1 MRKIKIDKDYTLTND
16 LILDLINKH
25 STEKSRLEKLLRYY
39 NNENDKINNRV
50 YKNKNK
56 PQNRLSHP
64 YAQYITDTAVG
75 YLLGKPIAYT
85 TEDEKLLEELA
96 DIFKYNDEADNNTTL
111 AKMAS
116 IYGYAYEIMYIDKY
130 AKPRFKAIDPS
141 QLIVC
146 YDNTLEENIIL
157 AIRYYDE
164 IVRVNDEDET
174 ITRLEIYTKPV
185 ENDKGQIVAN
195 GKIIRGTIENDNVT
209 LSDEED
215 CYFDDIPVNVY
226 VNNDELYGDFEKVIS
241 LIDAYDQSQ
250 SDTAN
255 DFELFTNCMLIV
267 NGELIDE
274 EQAQNLSDINVI
286 QFLNSDSDAKYL
298 IKNIQDT
305 ALENY
310 KNRLNEDIH
319 RFSFVPNMADENF
332 SNNASGVAMKFKLM
346 GLESLIS
353 VKESKFKKGLMRRIE
368 LLCAYTKMKNNSDY
382 SYLGIEPVF
391 TRNAPN
397 NELEL
402 SQIMQNLTGIL
413 SEETIIGM
421 SPRVSDIQAEID
433 KKETEANK
441 GYENYENLG
450 VENAKE
456 E

>member
-1 MRKIKIDKDYTLTND
+1 MRKFKIDKDYTLTND
-16 LILDLINKH
+16 LILDLIEKH
-25 STEKSRLEKLLRYY
+25 SEEKSRLEKLLKYY
-39 NNENDKINNRV
+39 NNKNDKISNRV

-56 PQNRLSHP
+56 PKNRLSHP
-64 YAQYITDTAVG
+64 YAQYITDTATG
-75 YLLGKPIAYT
+75 YLLGKPIAYV
-85 TEDEKLLEELA
+85 TEDKKLLEELT

-164 IVRVNDEDET
+164 VVRNNDLEET
-174 ITRLEIYTKPV
+174 ITRLEIYTKPT
-185 ENDKGQIVAN
+185 ENDKGQVVAN
-195 GKIIRGTIENDNVT
+195 GKIIRGTIRLESIS
-209 LSDEED
+209 LEDEED
-215 CYFDDIPVNVY
+215 YYFNDIPVNVY
-226 VNNDELYGDFEKVIS
+226 TNNDELYGDFEKVIN
-241 LIDAYDQSQ
+241 LIDAYDQTQ

-255 DFELFTNCMLIV
+255 DFELFTNCMLVV
-267 NGELIDE
+267 NGELIDD
-274 EQAQNLSDINVI
+274 EQAENLNDVNLI

-298 IKNIQDT
+298 IKDIQDT

-319 RFSFVPNMADENF
+319 RFSFVPNMSDENF
-332 SNNASGVAMKFKLM
+332 SNNASGIAMKFKLM
-346 GLESLIS
+346 GLENLIG
-353 VKESKFKKGLMRRIE
+353 VKEAKFKKGLMRRIE

-382 SYLGIEPVF
+382 SYLAIEPVF
-391 TRNAPN
+391 TRNTPN

-421 SPRVSDIQAEID
+421 SPRVSDIQAEIE
-433 KKETEANK
+433 KKENEANK
-441 GYENYENLG
+441 LYEDDYSELGDEN
-450 VENAKE
+450 V
-456 E
+456 

>member
-1 MRKIKIDKDYTLTND
+1 MRKFKIDKDYTLTND
-16 LILDLINKH
+16 LILDLIDKH

-56 PQNRLSHP
+56 PKNRLSHP

-75 YLLGKPIAYT
+75 YLLGKPIAYA
-85 TEDEKLLEELA
+85 TEDKKLLEEIT

-116 IYGYAYEIMYIDKY
+116 IYGYAYEIMYLDKN
-130 AKPRFKAIDPS
+130 ARPRFKAIDPS
-141 QLIVC
+141 ELIVC
-146 YDNTLEENIIL
+146 YDNTLEENIVL

-164 IVRVNDEDET
+164 IILVNNQEKT
-174 ITRLEIYTKPV
+174 ITKIEIYTKPL
-185 ENDKGQIVAN
+185 ENDKGKVIQN
-195 GKIIRGTIENDNVT
+195 GKILRGTIENSNIIYD
-209 LSDEED
+209 SEED
-215 CYFDDIPVNVY
+215 YYYDDIPVNVY
-226 VNNDELYGDFEKVIS
+226 INNDELYGDFEKVLS

-255 DFELFTNCMLIV
+255 DFELFTNCMLVI
-267 NGELIDE
+267 NGELIDD
-274 EQAQNLSDINVI
+274 EQAENLNDVNLI

-298 IKNIQDT
+298 IKDIQDT

-319 RFSFVPNMADENF
+319 RFSFVPNMSDENF

-346 GLESLIS
+346 GLENLIG
-353 VKESKFKKGLMRRIE
+353 VKEAKFKKGLMRRIE

-382 SYLGIEPVF
+382 SYLAIEPIF
-391 TRNAPN
+391 TRNTPN

-421 SPRVSDIQAEID
+421 SPRVSDIQAEIER
-433 KKETEANK
+433 KEKEANK
-441 GYENYENLG
+441 LYEDNYSELG
-450 VENAKE
+450 EINE
-456 E
+456 

>member
-16 LILDLINKH
+16 LILDLIDKH
-25 STEKSRLEKLLRYY
+25 SIEKSRLEKLLRYY

-56 PQNRLSHP
+56 PKNRLSHP

-85 TEDEKLLEELA
+85 TEDKNLLETMT
-96 DIFKYNDEADNNTTL
+96 DIFRYNDEADNNTTL

-116 IYGYAYEIMYIDKY
+116 IYGYAYEIMYLDKN
-130 AKPRFKAIDPS
+130 ARPRFKAIDPS
-141 QLIVC
+141 ELIVC
-146 YDNTLEENIIL
+146 YDNTLEENIVL

-164 IVRVNDEDET
+164 VVRNNDLEET
-174 ITRLEIYTKPV
+174 VTRLEVYTKPT
-185 ENDKGQIVAN
+185 ENDKGEIIAN
-195 GKIIRGTIENDNVT
+195 GKIIRGTIRLESIT
-209 LSDEED
+209 LEDEED
-215 CYFDDIPVNVY
+215 YYFNDIPVNVY
-226 VNNDELYGDFEKVIS
+226 INNDELYGDFEKVLS

-255 DFELFTNCMLIV
+255 DFELFTNCMLVI
-267 NGELIDE
+267 NGELIDD
-274 EQAQNLSDINVI
+274 EQAENLNDVNLI

-298 IKNIQDT
+298 IKDIQDT

-319 RFSFVPNMADENF
+319 RFSFVPNMSDENF
-332 SNNASGVAMKFKLM
+332 SNNASGIAMKFKLM
-346 GLESLIS
+346 GLENLIG
-353 VKESKFKKGLMRRIE
+353 VKEAKFKKGLMRRIE
-368 LLCAYTKMKNNSDY
+368 LLCAYAKMKNNSDY
-382 SYLGIEPVF
+382 AYLAIEPVF
-391 TRNAPN
+391 TRNTPN

-421 SPRVSDIQAEID
+421 SPRVSDIQAEIER
-433 KKETEANK
+433 KEREANK
-441 GYENYENLG
+441 LYEDDYSELG
-450 VENAKE
+450 ETNE
-456 E
+456 

>member
-1 MRKIKIDKDYTLTND
+1 MRKIKIDTDYVLNEE
-16 LILDLINKH
+16 LILDLIQKH
-25 STEKSRLEKLLRYY
+25 STEKARLNKLLRYY
-39 NNENDKINNRV
+39 NNENDKIINRE
-50 YKNKNK
+50 YKNQNK

-64 YAQYITDTAVG
+64 YCQYITNTAVG
-75 YLLGKPIAYT
+75 YFLGKPVTYS
-85 TEDEKLLEELA
+85 TEDNKLLESLT
-96 DIFKYNDEADNNTTL
+96 DIFRYNDEADNNTTL

-116 IYGYAYEIMYIDKY
+116 MYGYAYEIMYIDKY

-141 QLIVC
+141 ELIVC
-146 YDNTLEENIIL
+146 YDNTLEENIVL

-164 IVRVNDEDET
+164 EIAEDEI

-185 ENDKGQIVAN
+185 TNDAGQVVGN
-195 GKIIRGTIENDNVT
+195 GKLIKGILKDDAVT
-209 LSDEED
+209 LEEELD

-226 VNNDELYGDFEKVIS
+226 INNDELYGDFERVLN
-241 LIDAYDQSQ
+241 LIDAYDQTQ

-255 DFELFTNCMLIV
+255 DFELFTNCMLVV
-267 NGELIDE
+267 NGELIDD

-346 GLESLIS
+346 GLENLIS
-353 VKESKFKKGLMRRIE
+353 VKEAKFKKGLMKRIE

-382 SYLGIEPVF
+382 SYLAIEPIF
-391 TRNAPN
+391 TRNTPA
-397 NELEL
+397 NELEI
-402 SQIMQNLTGIL
+402 SQMMQNLTGIL
-413 SEETIIGM
+413 SEETVIGLH
-421 SPRVSDIQAEID
+421 PKITDIQAEIER
-433 KKETEANK
+433 KENEASK
-441 GYENYENLG
+441 MYEDNYTNLG
-450 VENAKE
+450 AEHE

>member
-1 MRKIKIDKDYTLTND
+1 MRKIKIDTDYVLNEE
-16 LILDLINKH
+16 LILDLIQKH
-25 STEKSRLEKLLRYY
+25 STEKARLNKLLRYY
-39 NNENDKINNRV
+39 KNENDKITNRE

-64 YAQYITDTAVG
+64 YCQYITNTAVG
-75 YLLGKPIAYT
+75 YFLGKPVTYQ
-85 TEDEKLLEELA
+85 TEDNKLLESLT
-96 DIFKYNDEADNNTTL
+96 DMFRYNDEADNNTTL

-130 AKPRFKAIDPS
+130 AKPRFKAIDPAE
-141 QLIVC
+141 LIVC
-146 YDNTLEENIIL
+146 YDNTLEENIVL

-164 IVRVNDEDET
+164 EVGEDEV
-174 ITRLEIYTKPV
+174 ITRLEIYTKPIQN
-185 ENDKGQIVAN
+185 EQGQVVGN
-195 GKIIRGTIENDNVT
+195 GKIIKGILKDDAVT
-209 LSDEED
+209 LQEELD

-226 VNNDELYGDFEKVIS
+226 INNDELYGDFERVLN
-241 LIDAYDQSQ
+241 LIDAYDQTQ

-255 DFELFTNCMLIV
+255 DFELFTNCMLVV
-267 NGELIDE
+267 NGELIDD

-346 GLESLIS
+346 GLENLIS
-353 VKESKFKKGLMRRIE
+353 VKEAKFKKGLMKRIE

-382 SYLGIEPVF
+382 SYLAIEPIF
-391 TRNAPN
+391 TRNTPA
-397 NELEL
+397 NELEI
-402 SQIMQNLTGIL
+402 SQMMQNLTGIL
-413 SEETIIGM
+413 SEETVIGLH
-421 SPRVSDIQAEID
+421 PKVNDVQAEIERKD
-433 KKETEANK
+433 NEVSKM
-441 GYENYENLG
+441 YEDNYSNLG
-450 VENAKE
+450 VEDAE
-456 E
+456 EE

>member
-1 MRKIKIDKDYTLTND
+1 MRKIKIDTDYVLNEE
-16 LILDLINKH
+16 LILDLIQKH
-25 STEKSRLEKLLRYY
+25 STEKARLNKLLRYY
-39 NNENDKINNRV
+39 KNENDKITNRE

-64 YAQYITDTAVG
+64 YCQYITNTATG
-75 YLLGKPIAYT
+75 YFLGKPVTYQ
-85 TEDEKLLEELA
+85 TEDTKLLESLT
-96 DIFKYNDEADNNTTL
+96 DMFRYNDEADNNTTL

-130 AKPRFKAIDPS
+130 AKPRFKAIDPAE
-141 QLIVC
+141 LIVC
-146 YDNTLEENIIL
+146 YDNTLEENIVL

-164 IVRVNDEDET
+164 EVGEDEV
-174 ITRLEIYTKPV
+174 ITRLEIYTKPIQN
-185 ENDKGQIVAN
+185 EQGQVVGN
-195 GKIIRGTIENDNVT
+195 GKLIKGILKDDAVT
-209 LSDEED
+209 LQEELD

-226 VNNDELYGDFEKVIS
+226 INNDELYGDFERVLN
-241 LIDAYDQSQ
+241 LIDAYDQTQ

-255 DFELFTNCMLIV
+255 DFELFTNCMLVV
-267 NGELIDE
+267 NGELIDD

-346 GLESLIS
+346 GLENLIS
-353 VKESKFKKGLMRRIE
+353 VKEAKFKKGLMKRIE

-382 SYLGIEPVF
+382 SYLAIEPIF
-391 TRNAPN
+391 TRNTPA
-397 NELEL
+397 NELEI
-402 SQIMQNLTGIL
+402 SQMMQNLTGIL
-413 SEETIIGM
+413 SEETVIGM
-421 SPRVSDIQAEID
+421 HPKVNDVQAEIER
-433 KKETEANK
+433 KENEASK
-441 GYENYENLG
+441 MYEDNYNNLG
-450 VENAKE
+450 VEDAE
-456 E
+456 EE